1 MPTRMSDIL
10 RKALVV
16 TALLAALT
24 AVGDAG
30 MPCLTTSGIVL
41 ASAPDLPDETRMSP
55 AVQRAL
61 AQQAPEDRVPVIVT
75 TDGVPDEAAARG
87 LGASI
92 RRRFQSLDGYA
103 ASVPA
108 GALRALARS
117 RGVRHI
123 SFDLE
128 VRAFNDLNYA
138 TVGGDVAGL
147 DHGLTGNG
155 VTVAV
160 VDSGVASHPDL
171 GSRLRGE
178 VEIVGHESGF
188 ADYFGHGTHV
198 AGIIA
203 GDGSASSGGSSF
215 RRFNGLAPQANVI
228 SVRVLRPDGSGLVS
242 DVLAG
247 IDWVIANR
255 DLHRIRV
262 MNLSLGHPVEE
273 SYLTDPLCLA
283 VERAWKAGIVVV
295 ASAGNKG
302 TSGYATINSPGND
315 PAIITVGASNN
326 YRTTSRGDDILTTYT
341 SRGPTYLD
349 HIVKPD
355 LVAPGN
361 RTISLRVPGSS
372 LDSQYPELR
381 VKKGVYLDDPAVAD
395 LASPYFEMSGTS
407 MATPVVAGMA
417 ALMVQADPSVSP
429 DTIKM
434 RLMRS
439 AEKRPEYDIFSE
451 GAGFADLLSALNL
464 RETASGPA
472 LSPTAV
478 WTPTGILVEGTGVL
492 SGDSAIWGDG
502 AVWGDTA
509 IWGDDPLRGTGAVW
523 GDSVIWGGNTTETS
537 DKSLRGDSVIWG
549 GNNKPKTT
557 STKTVSG
564 DSIIWGGNLR
574 IDSCGL
580 VSADS
585 VIWGGNQT
593 GPVQG
598 DSVP

>member
-1 MPTRMSDIL
+1 MPTRPSEIL
-10 RKALVV
+10 RRALVV
-16 TALLAALT
+16 TALVAALT

-41 ASAPDLPDETRMSP
+41 ANAPDLPDEARMSP

-61 AQQAPEDRVPVIVT
+61 AQLGPEDRVPVIVT
-75 TDGVPDEAAARG
+75 TEGASDDSAALGV
-87 LGASI
+87 GASI

-108 GALRALARS
+108 GALRALAQS

-138 TVGGDVAGL
+138 TVGGDVAGI

-228 SVRVLRPDGSGLVS
+228 SVRVLRPDGSGFVS

-273 SYLTDPLCLA
+273 SYLTDPLCRA
-283 VERAWKAGIVVV
+283 VERAWTAGIVVV
-295 ASAGNKG
+295 ASAGNNG

-326 YRTTSRGDDILTTYT
+326 YRTSSRGDDILTTYT

-349 HIVKPD
+349 HVVKPD

-395 LASPYFEMSGTS
+395 QASPYFEMSGTS

-439 AEKRPEYDIFSE
+439 AEKRLEYDIFSE
-451 GAGFADLLSALNL
+451 GAGFADLLSALTL
-464 RETASGPA
+464 SETASGPA
-472 LSPTAV
+472 LSPSAV
-478 WTPTGILVEGTGVL
+478 WTPTGILIEGTGVL
-492 SGDSAIWGDG
+492 IGDG
-502 AVWGDTA
+502 AVWGDGA
-509 IWGDDPLRGTGAVW
+509 LWGDDPLRGTGSIW
-523 GDSVIWGGNTTETS
+523 GDSVIWGGNNTVTA
-537 DKSLRGDSVIWG
+537 DKSLKGDSVIWG
-549 GNNKPKTT
+549 GNDKTKT
-557 STKTVSG
+557 SSTKTVSG
-564 DSIIWGGNLR
+564 DSVIWGGNFR
-574 IDSCGL
+574 TDSGGT